1 MRTLIFA
8 VLLSFVYSITN
19 AGESEA
25 ELESLPEAPAPPAPV
40 HSGEAIE
47 PDITIVRRDK
57 KTIQE
62 FRRGGRLYMIK
73 VIPDIGPAY
82 YFLDTNADGKL
93 DVRSSDP
100 DYGSRINMWKIFEWD

>member
-1 MRTLIFA
+1 MRSVFIA
-8 VLLSFVYSITN
+8 VLLSVAFSIN
-19 AGESEA
+19 AADDESA
-25 ELESLPEAPAPPAPV
+25 ALESLPETPTPPPPV

-47 PDITIVRRDK
+47 PDITIIKRGK

-82 YFLDTNADGKL
+82 YFLDTNGDGKL
-93 DVRSSDP
+93 DARSNDL
-100 DYGSRINMWKIFEWD
+100 DYGSHINMWKIFEWD